1 MSMKIL
7 PTLLILSVAAGM
19 MGCRTTEANYRAAYE
34 KAMAKRN
41 EGIDS
46 TVVAAIDKEDAP
58 PVRRVA
64 EGVSFPVVTKFVK
77 VVDGGGI
84 SREGIKKYSVV
95 LSVFKQRFN
104 AISLRERLVDNNLY
118 PGAFVVQT
126 GDDYLVAAGSTDDPK
141 EALALYDD
149 VASGNKYPVKSPL
162 PWVLVRPR

>member
-1 MSMKIL
+1 MKIL
-7 PTLLILSVAAGM
+7 PAILILSVAAGM
-19 MGCRTTEANYRAAYE
+19 TGCKTTEANYRAAYE

-46 TVVAAIDKEDAP
+46 ATVSAIDKEDVP

-77 VVDGGGI
+77 IVDGGGI

-95 LSVFKQRFN
+95 MTVFKQRFN

-126 GDDYLVAAGSTDDPK
+126 GDDYLVAAGSTDNPN
-141 EALALYDD
+141 EALALYEE
-149 VASGNKYPVKSPL
+149 VATGNKFPVKSPF